1 MKSSLLNTNSG
12 VVFAPCCCDSG
23 AKFSGVPNCG
33 KYRKVLEG
41 AITEVIIHRKCTN
54 STSPLFSET
63 FWKHFSQIEH
73 FSTNFSF
80 VIYATNKHVLFTLS
94 SKSLQFRKKIAFEKG
109 GLFNSTFPDWKKEN
123 KMRAEID
130 ESSKLLLFMGCFPHA
145 CIPFRAQAW
154 SHKAEKAEKFECI
167 QAESVNVAA
176 NLNSKS

>member
-1 MKSSLLNTNSG
+1 MQDFHLAIYMMKSSLLNTNSG

-80 VIYATNKHVLFTLS
+80 VIYARIYARNKHVLFTLS
-94 SKSLQFRKKIAFEKG
+94 SKSLRFRKKSHLKRVDYSTQ
-109 GLFNSTFPDWKKEN
+109 LFQIERRKT
-123 KMRAEID
+123 R
-130 ESSKLLLFMGCFPHA
+130 
-145 CIPFRAQAW
+145 
-154 SHKAEKAEKFECI
+154 
-167 QAESVNVAA
+167 
-176 NLNSKS
+176 

>member
-1 MKSSLLNTNSG
+1 MMKSSLLNTNNG

-94 SKSLQFRKKIAFEKG
+94 SKSLRFRKKSLSA
-109 GLFNSTFPDWKKEN
+109 S
-123 KMRAEID
+123 
-130 ESSKLLLFMGCFPHA
+130 LLYSRTIEWQSGYQNNADYL
-145 CIPFRAQAW
+145 
-154 SHKAEKAEKFECI
+154 
-167 QAESVNVAA
+167 
-176 NLNSKS
+176 NLNEQYVIYHFDP

>member
-1 MKSSLLNTNSG
+1 MFFFATKTRCSERSSKCKIFHFVIYMVKSSLLNTKSG
-12 VVFAPCCCDSG
+12 VVFAPSCCDSG

-94 SKSLQFRKKIAFEKG
+94 SKSLRF
-109 GLFNSTFPDWKKEN
+109 WKKSHLN
-123 KMRAEID
+123 TVD
-130 ESSKLLLFMGCFPHA
+130 YSTKLFQIERRKTRWG
-145 CIPFRAQAW
+145 R
-154 SHKAEKAEKFECI
+154 K
-167 QAESVNVAA
+167 
-176 NLNSKS
+176 